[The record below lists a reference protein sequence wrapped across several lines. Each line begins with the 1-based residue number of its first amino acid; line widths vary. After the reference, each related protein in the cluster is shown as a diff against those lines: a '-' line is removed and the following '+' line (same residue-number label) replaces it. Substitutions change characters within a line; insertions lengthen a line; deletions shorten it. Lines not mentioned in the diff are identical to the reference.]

1 MSADP
6 VQRGHERT
14 QGQVRPPDARAAAD
28 AVARQAR
35 LTKPAGALGRLEAAS
50 VWMSAVQGH
59 CPPAPFTRPAL
70 VIFAGDHGV
79 ARTAATSA
87 YPPEVTAQ
95 MVANFAA
102 GGAAANVLAR
112 QVGASVRVVDVSV
125 DADPTYLDA
134 VDPAIGADRV
144 RRGSGSIDRE
154 DAMTLDEASTA
165 LALGARLADEAADA
179 GADVLIAGD
188 MGIGNTTPA
197 ATIIGLLTGRSADAV
212 TGRGTGID
220 DGTLRRKRAAVDAA
234 MARGATALDDPAL
247 LLARVASP
255 DIAAMT
261 GYLHRAAER
270 GLPVVLD
277 GIVSC
282 GAALMAER
290 MAPGSRAWWAA
301 GHRSTEPASR
311 VALESLDLTPLLD
324 LDLRLGEG
332 TGALLA
338 LPLLNAAAA
347 TLGQMATFDSAGVSD
362 RDASAAPGRDA

>member
-1 MSADP
+1 MPADP
-6 VQRGHERT
+6 V
-14 QGQVRPPDARAAAD
+14 RPRDEDAAA
-28 AVARQAR
+28 AAAERQGR

-50 VWMSAVQGH
+50 IWMSAVQGQ
-59 CPPAPFTRPAL
+59 CPPTPFARPAL

-95 MVANFAA
+95 MVANFAT

-112 QVGASVRVVDVSV
+112 QVGATVRVVDVSV
-125 DADPTYLDA
+125 DADPAYLDA
-134 VDPAIGADRV
+134 IDPGICAHRV

-154 DAMTLDEASTA
+154 DAMTADEAVAA
-165 LALGARLADEAADA
+165 LALGARLADEAIDA

-197 ATIIGLLTGRSADAV
+197 ATLIGLLSGSDADTV

-220 DGTLRRKRAAVDAA
+220 DATLLRKTVAVAAAMERGAAAV
-234 MARGATALDDPAL
+234 DDPAL
-247 LLARVASP
+247 LLARVGSP

-261 GYLHRAAER
+261 GFLRRAAAR
-270 GLPVVLD
+270 GRPVVLD

-282 GAALMAER
+282 SAALAAER
-290 MAPGSRAWWAA
+290 AAPGSRAWWIA

-311 VALESLDLTPLLD
+311 VALATLGLDPLLD

-338 LPLLNAAAA
+338 LPLLAAAAA
-347 TLGQMATFDSAGVSD
+347 TLAQMATFDSAGVSD
-362 RDASAAPGRDA
+362 REATDGPGPDA